1 MLTHTA
7 SNTSCSYVSELS
19 IAYFFDLFTDD
30 FSIAKHTQASGAA
43 AAAAAAMNINVFLR
57 VRPLSQEYTGN
68 VTLTVMDDTSVAL
81 CAPAPE
87 PGQKDYKG
95 DSIAMLEK
103 VELNEQDKYKFSQ
116 VFGPSY

>member
-1 MLTHTA
+1 M
-7 SNTSCSYVSELS
+7 
-19 IAYFFDLFTDD
+19 AYFCDLFTDY
-30 FSIAKHTQASGAA
+30 FSIAKHTQVSGA